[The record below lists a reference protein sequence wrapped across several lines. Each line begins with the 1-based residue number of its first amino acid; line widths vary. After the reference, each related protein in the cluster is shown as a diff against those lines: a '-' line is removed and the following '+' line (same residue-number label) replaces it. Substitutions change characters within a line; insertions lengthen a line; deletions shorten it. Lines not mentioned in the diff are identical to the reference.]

1 MVSIKYFIYD
11 FLNKGQKNQYYEHMT
26 GRKRNA
32 KNVRMRRQSILC
44 STLYKFHQQ
53 SIISKLTKKSTQV
66 EKTSS
71 HLVCLFLIFHKAES
85 GNKGPHTLLSLLHTS
100 EVPMWLS
107 KKQAGNQAGSQLV
120 AIAAKLLSEE
130 TDTKRDAYSEN
141 FPKVVIK
148 KKIVTSFG
156 LVISLYHTFRI
167 P

>member
-1 MVSIKYFIYD
+1 
-11 FLNKGQKNQYYEHMT
+11 
-26 GRKRNA
+26 
-32 KNVRMRRQSILC
+32 
-44 STLYKFHQQ
+44 
-53 SIISKLTKKSTQV
+53 
-66 EKTSS
+66 
-71 HLVCLFLIFHKAES
+71 
-85 GNKGPHTLLSLLHTS
+85 
-100 EVPMWLS
+100 MWLS